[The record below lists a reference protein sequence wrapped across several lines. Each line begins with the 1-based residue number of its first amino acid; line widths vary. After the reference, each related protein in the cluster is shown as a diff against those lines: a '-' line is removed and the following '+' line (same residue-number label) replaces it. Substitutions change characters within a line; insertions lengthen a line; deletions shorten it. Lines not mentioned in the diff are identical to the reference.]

1 VNWLAHAFLSRPD
14 IEFHLGNLLADL
26 VKGRDRSAM
35 TPAFLEEQTV
45 SDAATRAAV
54 TAADNYLA
62 ALSRYRHG
70 DDGPTDPVKVAG
82 GPEAHRFFETLNGQ
96 SGEVRDAAANR
107 LAAGIGSVPDP
118 LAAALA
124 AYQVGALIEAG
135 ADPAVL
141 GEALRPRL
149 QADFAAARRFVGLVE
164 AESNIQ
170 RPGDVNPAT
179 IARLGCKERTGA
191 SAWAALKFS
200 TCAAMAAWCRHRPSR
215 LLARSA
221 PGLAEDASFLGGRGG
236 YCYFIAELLSAADGT
251 QITVLAPEQ
260 HRGFLIEL
268 DSVRNAA
275 HLFALLED
283 TVVGDPEQ
291 GWLAGPRVDAKVAAV
306 ARGEG
311 LIEEGMS
318 YQVGWH
324 YEYWWGLH
332 PSGAARRRNVH
343 PLVAGMIGV
352 EATVHDLPE
361 FRGQAILLMRPK
373 LLGSRLCDISFFA
386 PLHDALRS
394 RVTVLRKLPAVEV
407 DSLCQD
413 LRAEAEKL

>member
-1 VNWLAHAFLSRPD
+1 
-14 IEFHLGNLLADL
+14 
-26 VKGRDRSAM
+26 M
-35 TPAFLEEQTV
+35 TE
-45 SDAATRAAV
+45 AATRAV
-54 TAADNYLA
+54 VAAAEDYLA
-62 ALSRYRHG
+62 ALSRYQHG
-70 DDGPTDPVKVAG
+70 DDGPADPVKVAG
-82 GPEAHRFFETLNGQ
+82 GPEAHRFFEALKGQ
-96 SGEVRDAAANR
+96 ADEVRDGAANR
-107 LAAGIGSVPDP
+107 LAAGICSVPDP

-124 AYQVGALIEAG
+124 AYQVGALIEQG

-164 AESNIQ
+164 AETSIQ
-170 RPGDVNPAT
+170 QPADVDAAT
-179 IARLGCKERTGA
+179 IARLGRKERTGA

-215 LLARSA
+215 LLARGA
-221 PGLAEDASFLGGRGG
+221 PGLADDASFLGERGG
-236 YCYFIAELLSAADGT
+236 YCHFIAELLSAADGT
-251 QITVLAPEQ
+251 QITVLSPEQ
-260 HRGFLIEL
+260 HRGFVVEL
-268 DSVRNAA
+268 ESVRNAA

-311 LIEEGMS
+311 FIEEGAS
-318 YQVGWH
+318 YHIGWH

-332 PSGAARRRNVH
+332 PDGAARRLNVH
-343 PLVAGMIGV
+343 PLAAGMIGV

-361 FRGQAILLMRPK
+361 IRGQAILLMRPK
-373 LLGSRLCDISFFA
+373 LFGSRLCDMNFFA

-394 RVTVLRKLPAVEV
+394 RVTVVRKLPAVVV
-407 DSLCQD
+407 DSLCHD
-413 LRAEAEKL
+413 LRAEAEQL

>member
-1 VNWLAHAFLSRPD
+1 
-14 IEFHLGNLLADL
+14 
-26 VKGRDRSAM
+26 
-35 TPAFLEEQTV
+35 LEESVT
-45 SDAATRAAV
+45 DAATKAAV
-54 TAADNYLA
+54 AAAEDYLA
-62 ALSRYRHG
+62 ALSRYQHG
-70 DDGPTDPVKVAG
+70 DDGPADPVKVAG
-82 GPEAHRFFETLNGQ
+82 GPEAHRFFETLKGQ
-96 SGEVRDAAANR
+96 SGDVLDAAANR

-124 AYQVGALIEAG
+124 AYQVGALLEEG
-135 ADPAVL
+135 ADPAGL

-164 AESNIQ
+164 TETNIQ
-170 RPGDVNPAT
+170 RPNDVDPVT
-179 IARLGCKERTGA
+179 IAPLGCKERTGA
-191 SAWAALKFS
+191 SAWAALQFS

-221 PGLAEDASFLGGRGG
+221 PRLVEDAGFLGGRGG
-236 YCYFIAELLSAADGT
+236 YCYFIAQLLSAADGT
-251 QITVLAPEQ
+251 QITVLSPEQ
-260 HRGFLIEL
+260 HKGFIVEL
-268 DSVRNAA
+268 ESVRNAA

-291 GWLAGPRVDAKVAAV
+291 GWLAGPRVDANVAAV

-311 LIEEGMS
+311 FIKEGMS

-332 PSGAARRRNVH
+332 PAGAARRRNVQ

-373 LLGSRLCDISFFA
+373 LLGSRLCDMNFFP

-407 DSLCQD
+407 DSLCQG